1 MNIEK
6 LINKITN
13 ETIIKLK
20 KTKLLKDNK
29 KITTFNKTENI
40 LKNYNNYL
48 KAIEID
54 KNGTIETQKLI
65 HKINEALKTIE
76 NDEYYSII
84 EMIYFQGKSR
94 EYVAEFYD
102 VEVKTITRN
111 KHRLINKL
119 KVILFSDESILEI
132 YDIWQQVIY
141 FEHKNA

>member
-54 KNGTIETQKLI
+54 RKGTIETQKLI
-65 HKINEALKTIE
+65 DKINKALKTIE

-94 EYVAEFYD
+94 EDIAEFYD

-111 KHRLINKL
+111 KNRLINKL
-119 KVILFSDESILEI
+119 KVILFSDESIFEI
-132 YDIWQQVIY
+132 YDIW
-141 FEHKNA
+141 